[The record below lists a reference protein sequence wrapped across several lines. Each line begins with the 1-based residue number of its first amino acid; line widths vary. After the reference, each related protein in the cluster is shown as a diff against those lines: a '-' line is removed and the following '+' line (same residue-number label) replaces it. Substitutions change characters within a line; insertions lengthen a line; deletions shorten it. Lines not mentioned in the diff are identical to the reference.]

1 MFQSIPWRKIHRW
14 LGLLIGIQVLFWMAS
29 GLYFALVPIESV
41 RGEHLTTEPVA
52 LAATELQ
59 ALLPPGQA
67 LAALQLEK
75 LDGISLKR
83 LRGKLVYKVSF
94 LQNDQPQHR
103 LLDAR
108 DGRLLPQLGTPEA
121 QELAVAAL
129 REAAPVKNIQR
140 IESHQ
145 PGSEY
150 RGRSLPL
157 YRVDFDHPDALRI
170 YLDAWTG
177 EVVARRTS
185 TWRIFDFLWMLHI
198 LDFQERDNFN
208 QPLLQFMALAG
219 LLIVITGYA
228 LWWLTSV
235 FVKRRRSK
243 LASAG

>member
-29 GLYFALVPIESV
+29 GLYFSLVPIETV
-41 RGEHLTTEPVA
+41 RGEHLTAPP
-52 LAATELQ
+52 ATLQPGELDG
-59 ALLPPGQA
+59 LMPPGQA
-67 LAALQLEK
+67 LGSIQLEQ
-75 LDGISLKR
+75 LDGFSLQR
-83 LRGKLVYKVSF
+83 LRGRLVYKASF
-94 LQNDQPQHR
+94 QAHEQPQHR

-108 DGRLLPQLGTPEA
+108 DGGLLPQLEPQQA
-121 QELAVAAL
+121 QDLATAAL
-129 REAAPVKNIQR
+129 LDPVPVKTVRR
-140 IESHQ
+140 IETHQ

-150 RGRSLPL
+150 RGRALPL
-157 YRVDFDHPDALRI
+157 YRVDFEHPGKLRL

-198 LDFQERDNFN
+198 LDFQERDDFN

-219 LLIVITGYA
+219 LLVVLTGYV

-235 FVKRRRSK
+235 FMQRRRRGRSNT
-243 LASAG
+243 A